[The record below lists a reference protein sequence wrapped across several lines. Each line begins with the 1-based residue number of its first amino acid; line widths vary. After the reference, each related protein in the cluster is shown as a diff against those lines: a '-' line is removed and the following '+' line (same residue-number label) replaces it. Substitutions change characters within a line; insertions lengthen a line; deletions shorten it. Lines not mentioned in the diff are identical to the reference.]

1 MKEVDCRKCR
11 NCDKENK
18 RCRVYGNDSQKAV
31 ERCAANWFA
40 FYYPTSSGVKM
51 DGGADHED

>member
-18 RCRVYGNDSQKAV
+18 RCRVYGNDPQKAAD
-31 ERCAANWFA
+31 RCAANGFA
-40 FYYPTSSGVKM
+40 FYYPTSSGAKM
-51 DGGADHED
+51 DGDSNA